1 MKLINNKAEKFPF
14 NDNIKEIQEHQ
25 ICYFYVFYIFSDK
38 FAINSFIRINFQF
51 FIFYLQNKYIKLFIN
66 RMKSTIV
73 LVIILIC
80 LISNAF
86 LLHENNK
93 NGLTSNEMK
102 IKRGARR

>member
-25 ICYFYVFYIFSDK
+25 ICYFYIFYIFSDK

-51 FIFYLQNKYIKLFIN
+51 FIFYLQSKYIKLFIN

>member
-25 ICYFYVFYIFSDK
+25 IFYFYIFYIFSDK

-51 FIFYLQNKYIKLFIN
+51 FIFYLQSKYIKIFIN

>member
-66 RMKSTIV
+66 RIKLFINRMKSTIV

-93 NGLTSNEMK
+93 NGIMITN
-102 IKRGARR
+102 